1 MNSAP
6 TMAGER
12 LIVDEVAAFVKRFVF
27 LQHECMYRLVALWI
41 IHTHLHDIFQY
52 TPYLFIHSPVKEC
65 GKTRLL
71 ETLHLLVLNSTGIN
85 CSPTPAVVSRTAK
98 GNTQLLDEGDG

>member
-1 MNSAP
+1 
-6 TMAGER
+6 MAGER

-65 GKTRLL
+65 GKAGGSKRTLSHLTRTRHSAGLR
-71 ETLHLLVLNSTGIN
+71 
-85 CSPTPAVVSRTAK
+85 VSHGWRVCGQALRLSLFICDK
-98 GNTQLLDEGDG
+98 NRMR